1 MPGVLGSCSSLFSVI
16 SIKCGLFHT
25 VSSGLAFFRV
35 DQIRG
40 ICYLDWHALSLNLP
54 EALVQSWILVDTSGF
69 GLASSH
75 AGQGVPWLEAWCL
88 LGCSWARDLSVLTRD
103 RASCLQE
110 VRWRTA

>member
-1 MPGVLGSCSSLFSVI
+1 MPGALGSCSSLFSVI
-16 SIKCGLFHT
+16 LIECRMFHA

-54 EALVQSWILVDTSGF
+54 EALVQLWILVDTSGF

-75 AGQGVPWLEAWCL
+75 AGQGVP
-88 LGCSWARDLSVLTRD
+88 
-103 RASCLQE
+103 
-110 VRWRTA
+110 